1 VTNRPGESVVTGPA
15 SSAVATTQVPAPF
28 RIRDCA
34 ITIVALGHTAFNL
47 RELRNH
53 IASVPAT
60 SISHH
65 FYDALLRPSFDD
77 RDFRND
83 FAAWVRRQLRDERL
97 AEILGVLDPLDEGQT
112 IEEVRD
118 RLLEILDD
126 RLHEMT
132 DLPQVGPGREF
143 RFLRS
148 QFVVFDTALEARTPE
163 ELGAR
168 VRAATTGSVY
178 YHFIDARWRTKN
190 RQDDYTLWLEGWGDG
205 TTSRRARLAQIDFQ
219 MWSLPE
225 LRDRIAAA
233 CDHEAGG

>member
-1 VTNRPGESVVTGPA
+1 VTNRPDSTA
-15 SSAVATTQVPAPF
+15 SGTATSAAATSDVPAPF

-34 ITIVALGHTAFNL
+34 ITVVALGQTAHNL
-47 RELRNH
+47 RELRTH
-53 IASVPAT
+53 IASVPAA
-60 SISHH
+60 SLAHH

-77 RDFRND
+77 REFRND

-126 RLHEMT
+126 RLAEMS

-148 QFVVFDTALEARTPE
+148 QLVVFDTALEAATPG
-163 ELGAR
+163 ELGER
-168 VRAATTGSVY
+168 VRAATTGSVF
-178 YHFIDARWRTKN
+178 YHFIDARWRTQD
-190 RQDDYTLWLEGWGDG
+190 RRDDYTVWLEGWGES
-205 TTSRRARLAQIDFQ
+205 TAPVRARLAQIDFQ
-219 MWSLPE
+219 LWSLPE

-233 CDHEAGG
+233 CGREASR

>member
-1 VTNRPGESVVTGPA
+1 MTIRPDSTASGAAFTGA
-15 SSAVATTQVPAPF
+15 ATSDIPAPF

-34 ITIVALGHTAFNL
+34 ITIVALGHTAHNL

-53 IASVPAT
+53 IAAVPAA
-60 SISHH
+60 SLAHH

-77 RDFRND
+77 REFRND

-118 RLLEILDD
+118 RLVEILDD
-126 RLHEMT
+126 RLSEMS

-148 QFVVFDTALEARTPE
+148 QFVIFDTTLEAATPR

-168 VRAATTGSVY
+168 VGAATTGSVF
-178 YHFIDARWRTKN
+178 YHFIDARWRTAN
-190 RQDDYTLWLEGWGDG
+190 RRDDYSAWLEGWGESTG
-205 TTSRRARLAQIDFQ
+205 PLRARLAQIDFQ

-233 CDHEAGG
+233 CDREGSR

>member
-1 VTNRPGESVVTGPA
+1 MTSRPDSTA
-15 SSAVATTQVPAPF
+15 SGAALATAAPSDLPAPF

-34 ITIVALGHTAFNL
+34 ITIVSLGHVAYNL

-53 IASVPAT
+53 IASVPAA
-60 SISHH
+60 SIAHH

-77 RDFRND
+77 REFRND
-83 FAAWVRRQLRDERL
+83 FAAWVRRQLRDEGL

-126 RLHEMT
+126 RLAEMT
-132 DLPQVGPGREF
+132 DLPQVGPGRAF

-148 QFVVFDTALEARTPE
+148 QFVVFDTALEVAIPG

-168 VRAATTGSVY
+168 VRAATTGSVF
-178 YHFIDARWRTKN
+178 YHFIDARWRSEDRK
-190 RQDDYTLWLEGWGDG
+190 DDYTAWLEGWGDS
-205 TTSRRARLAQIDFQ
+205 TAALRTRLAQIDFQ
-219 MWSLPE
+219 LWSLPE
-225 LRDRIAAA
+225 LRDRIAVA
-233 CDHEAGG
+233 CDHEDAR

>member
-1 VTNRPGESVVTGPA
+1 MTTRPDSTAPGAA
-15 SSAVATTQVPAPF
+15 SAAAAADVPAPF

-34 ITIVALGHTAFNL
+34 ITVVALGHTAYNL

-53 IASVPAT
+53 IAAVPAA
-60 SISHH
+60 SLAHH

-77 RDFRND
+77 REFRND

-112 IEEVRD
+112 IEEARD
-118 RLLEILDD
+118 RLVEILDD
-126 RLHEMT
+126 RLAEMT

-148 QFVVFDTALEARTPE
+148 QFVVFGTALEAVTPG

-168 VRAATTGSVY
+168 VRAATTGSVF
-178 YHFIDARWRTKN
+178 YHFIDARWRTKD
-190 RQDDYTLWLEGWGDG
+190 RRDDYTLWLESWGEA
-205 TTSRRARLAQIDFQ
+205 TAPLRARLAQIDFQ
-219 MWSLPE
+219 LWSLPE

-233 CDHEAGG
+233 CDREAIR

>member
-1 VTNRPGESVVTGPA
+1 MTNQPSERVISGTA
-15 SSAVATTQVPAPF
+15 SAVAPGSHVPAPF

-34 ITIVALGHTAFNL
+34 ITIVALGHTAYNL

-77 RDFRND
+77 REFRND

-97 AEILGVLDPLDEGQT
+97 AEILGVLDPLDEGT

-148 QFVVFDTALEARTPE
+148 QFVVFDTALEARTPV
-163 ELGAR
+163 ELGER

-178 YHFIDARWRTKN
+178 YHFIDARWRTRD
-190 RQDDYTLWLEGWGDG
+190 RQDDYTLWLEGWGEG
-205 TTSRRARLAQIDFQ
+205 TASLRARLAQIDFQ
-219 MWSLPE
+219 LWSLPE

-233 CDHEAGG
+233 CDREAGG